1 MWKEFIG
8 KTIKEV
14 YHDTD
19 LDNESLTF
27 YFTDGSAK
35 IIYPTRNSSFESSS
49 VVSDRNKP

>member
-1 MWKEFIG
+1 MWEEFIG

-27 YFTDGSAK
+27 YFTDGTVK
-35 IIYPTRNSSFESSS
+35 IIYPTRNSSFESST
-49 VVSDRNKP
+49 VVSNFNKY